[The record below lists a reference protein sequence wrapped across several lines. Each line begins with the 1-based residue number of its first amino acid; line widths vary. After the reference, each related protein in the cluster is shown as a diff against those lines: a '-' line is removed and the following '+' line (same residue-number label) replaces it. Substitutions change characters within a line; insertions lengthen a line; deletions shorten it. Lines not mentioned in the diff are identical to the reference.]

1 MRISEYLQIG
11 DRLKTA
17 RMKAG
22 INQNKMARKLSLSN
36 STYSNYENGYSE
48 PPMEIILEFCN
59 IIEMPIDQLFGF
71 HVASPYARSVKTF
84 ADFIAIIIDLDRRG
98 LSIEGKTTYSEKDN
112 QLVAHLN
119 LDMVNSQLATFIPNW
134 NKTNQELKSGLMDEE
149 EYNFWLEDT
158 LKMFNVPI
166 DEYLY
171 EK

>member
-11 DRLKTA
+11 DRLKAA
-17 RMKAG
+17 RIKAG
-22 INQNKMARKLSLSN
+22 INQNKMARKLNLSN

-71 HVASPYARSVKTF
+71 HVASPYTRSVKTF
-84 ADFIAIIIDLDRRG
+84 ADFISIIIDLDRRG

-112 QLVAHLN
+112 QLIAHLN
-119 LDMVNSQLATFIPNW
+119 LDMANAQLATFIPDW
-134 NKTNQELKSGLMDEE
+134 NKTNQELESGLMDEE

-166 DEYLY
+166 DEYL
-171 EK
+171 